1 MIKVVAFRVLF
12 EQAEAAS
19 IGVLLGVDYV
29 VRFVEVNLVIVP
41 DNLSLRL
48 SLQTHFHDVPRLVVE
63 QTVRVSQ
70 PRHSSEENTNNNN
83 KLENLEAGSFIN
95 KKAAHQSCTAI
106 RKIVIID

>member
-19 IGVLLGVDYV
+19 IGILLGVDYV

-41 DNLSLRL
+41 DNLSLWL

-70 PRHSSEENTNNNN
+70 PRHSSEENTNNN